1 MIQHIHSISEPS
13 LWYLPN
19 FNKWEWSY
27 NVDFSNPAQNY
38 KKCRSYRAFLRFLR
52 KLNKNQPDLK
62 GQWFFLSF
70 STGVIIRRLK

>member
-27 NVDFSNPAQNY
+27 NMDFSEPAQNF
-38 KKCRSYRAFLRFLR
+38 KKNVILIELFLDSYENLI
-52 KLNKNQPDLK
+52 KNNL
-62 GQWFFLSF
+62 
-70 STGVIIRRLK
+70 I